1 MLASLPKAPSRINPL
16 ANPRR
21 ALIRRNWVLTRMEA
35 LDYIDSQSFDIS
47 VKEPIT
53 ATFKGVSSEI
63 EADYLAE
70 EIRRYMISKFGLSSY
85 KEGYEVYST
94 IKSKNQ
100 LSANKALKQGIES
113 YEIRHGFKKPENFI
127 ELLPETFVQRSDLF
141 YSVSYNPEDFKDDF
155 GIAIDLK
162 NPFDEVLDFLSDSPN
177 YTDFSPNIIL
187 SSGIKKISLLNK
199 SGIIKTS
206 FYEAALDAEIPD
218 SVIMDFA
225 YIFGWD
231 VDFVFDIRE
240 GDSFYL
246 IYETPYSG
254 GAKIKNGDIVAAE
267 FINNGKIY
275 KANRF
280 YTSSNKKEFFD
291 DEGNNLQKAFL
302 RAPLDFAYI
311 SSHFNPNRMH
321 PVLHTIRAH
330 NGTDYAAKRGSPV
343 RTTGNGTIKY
353 AGRRNGCGNEI
364 VIQHTNDYSTRY
376 CHLDKFHSGIKKGKK
391 VLQGETIGYVGS
403 TGLATGPHLH
413 YEFKIGNKHIDPI
426 KLKLPSAE
434 PIGNNLKSDF
444 DTLVNNNKLMLSK
457 LKSMNPDE

>member
-1 MLASLPKAPSRINPL
+1 
-16 ANPRR
+16 
-21 ALIRRNWVLTRMEA
+21 
-35 LDYIDSQSFDIS
+35 
-47 VKEPIT
+47 
-53 ATFKGVSSEI
+53 
-63 EADYLAE
+63 
-70 EIRRYMISKFGLSSY
+70 MI
-85 KEGYEVYST
+85 
-94 IKSKNQ
+94 
-100 LSANKALKQGIES
+100 
-113 YEIRHGFKKPENFI
+113 GFKKVPTRTVLLSFLMSI
-127 ELLPETFVQRSDLF
+127 ILILLLYVDISTDDSLPEELIEISEA
-141 YSVSYNPEDFKDDF
+141 YENKVSQVLTYQIHEVKNGENLSIIFEDYKVPLNTAYRIFRLDEKKLLSKIRPGDKMRFTYLDENIISIEI
-155 GIAIDLK
+155 GK
-162 NPFDEVLDFLSDSPN
+162 NPIN
-177 YTDFSPNIIL
+177 
-187 SSGIKKISLLNK
+187 SLLINLNDGISISEINKEVELIQSFK

-206 FYEAALDAEIPD
+206 FYEAALESDIPD

-246 IYETPYSG
+246 IYETPYSDG
-254 GAKIKNGDIVAAE
+254 EKIKNGDIVAAK

-280 YTSSNKKEFFD
+280 YTSTNKKEFFD

-321 PVLHTIRAH
+321 PVLHTLRAH

-353 AGRRNGCGNEI
+353 VGRRNGCGNEI

-376 CHLDKFHSGIKKGKK
+376 CHLDKFQSGIKKGKK

-413 YEFKIGNKHIDPI
+413 YEFKIGNKHIDPV

-434 PIGNNLKSDF
+434 PISNNLKSDF

-457 LKSMNPDE
+457 LKLINPDE

>member
-1 MLASLPKAPSRINPL
+1 MIGFKEVPTRMVLLSFLISIILILLLYVDISTDDSLPEE
-16 ANPRR
+16 
-21 ALIRRNWVLTRMEA
+21 LIEISEAYENQDSQVLTYQFHE
-35 LDYIDSQSFDIS
+35 
-47 VKEPIT
+47 VKNGEN
-53 ATFKGVSSEI
+53 
-63 EADYLAE
+63 
-70 EIRRYMISKFGLSSY
+70 LS
-85 KEGYEVYST
+85 
-94 IKSKNQ
+94 I
-100 LSANKALKQGIES
+100 I
-113 YEIRHGFKKPENFI
+113 F
-127 ELLPETFVQRSDLF
+127 
-141 YSVSYNPEDFKDDF
+141 EDFKVPLNTAYRIFRLDEKKLLSKIRPGDKMKF
-155 GIAIDLK
+155 VYLGENIINIEIDKDPINSLLI
-162 NPFDEVLDFLSDSPN
+162 NLSDVVS
-177 YTDFSPNIIL
+177 
-187 SSGIKKISLLNK
+187 ISEINKDVELIQSFK

>member
-1 MLASLPKAPSRINPL
+1 MIGFKEVPTRMVLLSFLISIILILLLYVDISTDNSLPEE
-16 ANPRR
+16 
-21 ALIRRNWVLTRMEA
+21 LIEISEAYENQDGQVLTYQFHE
-35 LDYIDSQSFDIS
+35 
-47 VKEPIT
+47 VKNGEN
-53 ATFKGVSSEI
+53 
-63 EADYLAE
+63 
-70 EIRRYMISKFGLSSY
+70 LS
-85 KEGYEVYST
+85 
-94 IKSKNQ
+94 I
-100 LSANKALKQGIES
+100 I
-113 YEIRHGFKKPENFI
+113 F
-127 ELLPETFVQRSDLF
+127 
-141 YSVSYNPEDFKDDF
+141 EDFKVPLNTAYRIFRLDEKKLLSKIRPGDKMKF
-155 GIAIDLK
+155 AYLGENIINIEIDKDPINSLLI
-162 NPFDEVLDFLSDSPN
+162 NLSDVVS
-177 YTDFSPNIIL
+177 
-187 SSGIKKISLLNK
+187 ISEINKELELIQSFK

>member
-1 MLASLPKAPSRINPL
+1 
-16 ANPRR
+16 
-21 ALIRRNWVLTRMEA
+21 
-35 LDYIDSQSFDIS
+35 
-47 VKEPIT
+47 
-53 ATFKGVSSEI
+53 
-63 EADYLAE
+63 
-70 EIRRYMISKFGLSSY
+70 MI
-85 KEGYEVYST
+85 
-94 IKSKNQ
+94 
-100 LSANKALKQGIES
+100 
-113 YEIRHGFKKPENFI
+113 GFKKVPTRMVLLLFLI
-127 ELLPETFVQRSDLF
+127 SIILILLLYVDTSTDDSLPEELIEISEAYENQDSQVLTYQFHEVKNGENLSIIF
-141 YSVSYNPEDFKDDF
+141 EDFKVPLNTAYRIFRLDEKKLLSKIRPGDKMRF
-155 GIAIDLK
+155 AYLGENIINIEIDKDPVNSLLI
-162 NPFDEVLDFLSDSPN
+162 NLSDVVS
-177 YTDFSPNIIL
+177 
-187 SSGIKKISLLNK
+187 ISEINKELELIQSFK

-413 YEFKIGNKHIDPI
+413 YEFKIGDKHIDPI

>member
-1 MLASLPKAPSRINPL
+1 
-16 ANPRR
+16 
-21 ALIRRNWVLTRMEA
+21 
-35 LDYIDSQSFDIS
+35 
-47 VKEPIT
+47 
-53 ATFKGVSSEI
+53 
-63 EADYLAE
+63 
-70 EIRRYMISKFGLSSY
+70 MI
-85 KEGYEVYST
+85 
-94 IKSKNQ
+94 
-100 LSANKALKQGIES
+100 
-113 YEIRHGFKKPENFI
+113 GFKKVPTRTVLLSFLI
-127 ELLPETFVQRSDLF
+127 SIILILLLYVDISTDDSLPEELIEISEA
-141 YSVSYNPEDFKDDF
+141 YENKVSQVLTYQIHEVKNGENLSIIFEDYKVPLNTAYRIFRLDEKKLLSNIKPGDKMRFTYLDENIISIEI
-155 GIAIDLK
+155 GK
-162 NPFDEVLDFLSDSPN
+162 NPIN
-177 YTDFSPNIIL
+177 
-187 SSGIKKISLLNK
+187 SLLINLNDGVSISEINKEVELIQSFK
-199 SGIIKTS
+199 SGIIKKS
-206 FYEAALDAEIPD
+206 FYEAALEADIPD

-254 GAKIKNGDIVAAE
+254 GEKIKNGDIVAAE

-291 DEGNNLQKAFL
+291 DDGNNLQKAFL

-353 AGRRNGCGNEI
+353 VGRRNGCGNEI

-376 CHLDKFHSGIKKGKK
+376 CHLDRFHSVIKKGKK

-413 YEFKIGNKHIDPI
+413 YEFKIGNKHIDPV

-434 PIGNNLKSDF
+434 PISNNLKSDF
-444 DTLVNNNKLMLSK
+444 DTLVNNNKLMLLK
-457 LKSMNPDE
+457 LKLMSPDE

>member
-1 MLASLPKAPSRINPL
+1 MIGFKEVPTRMVLLSFLISIILILLLYVDISTDDSLPEE
-16 ANPRR
+16 
-21 ALIRRNWVLTRMEA
+21 LIEISEAYENQDSQVLTYQFHE
-35 LDYIDSQSFDIS
+35 
-47 VKEPIT
+47 VKNGEN
-53 ATFKGVSSEI
+53 
-63 EADYLAE
+63 
-70 EIRRYMISKFGLSSY
+70 LS
-85 KEGYEVYST
+85 
-94 IKSKNQ
+94 I
-100 LSANKALKQGIES
+100 I
-113 YEIRHGFKKPENFI
+113 F
-127 ELLPETFVQRSDLF
+127 
-141 YSVSYNPEDFKDDF
+141 EDFKVPLNTAYRIFRLDEKKLLSKIRPGDKMRF
-155 GIAIDLK
+155 VYLGENIINIEIDKDPINSLLI
-162 NPFDEVLDFLSDSPN
+162 NLSDVVS
-177 YTDFSPNIIL
+177 
-187 SSGIKKISLLNK
+187 ISEINKDVELIQSFK

-218 SVIMDFA
+218 SIIMDFA

-444 DTLVNNNKLMLSK
+444 DKLVNNNKLMLSK